1 MWNPA
6 VRYFA
11 SLVAVREEVDEGL
24 APLDPCPTAAA
35 ALRALPN
42 PPHSPVHVGGWEVKQ
57 QRWDRDKGKRKRR
70 KKRRDSSGRTSNNK
84 ERSGDSGDG
93 VGDSTR

>member
-11 SLVAVREEVDEGL
+11 SLVAVREGVDEGL

-35 ALRALPN
+35 ALCALPN
-42 PPHSPVHVGGWEVKQ
+42 PPHSPVHVEGWEVKQ
-57 QRWDRDKGKRKRR
+57 QRWDRDPKTKE
-70 KKRRDSSGRTSNNK
+70 KKTTIRGRTDGEK
-84 ERSGDSGDG
+84 ARSGGKQKWF
-93 VGDSTR
+93 